1 MTKKSAVMNILS
13 SILAVGAIAS
23 GAQAAGS
30 ALLMGGQH
38 LNSLRTLAFSRSQ
51 EHLADQTAIRL
62 MKKNGFS
69 LQGLIN
75 IFEKLEANEKL
86 KKINP
91 YLITHPLSSERI
103 KNIKLNF
110 KNEKLNDFSKFNY
123 RFSLI
128 KAKFNG
134 YFLKENQIKK
144 LYPKK

>member
-62 MKKNGFS
+62 MKK
-69 LQGLIN
+69 
-75 IFEKLEANEKL
+75 
-86 KKINP
+86 
-91 YLITHPLSSERI
+91 TV
-103 KNIKLNF
+103 
-110 KNEKLNDFSKFNY
+110 
-123 RFSLI
+123 
-128 KAKFNG
+128 
-134 YFLKENQIKK
+134 FLYKV
-144 LYPKK
+144 